1 LHQANQPRDGS
12 RATELEPPLGWSGA
26 ERRRG
31 HVGDETRGHVQRKQS
46 LRGWISMATSSL
58 PIAAAAGPA
67 ARTGEGGRGEIERES
82 SSRECEERDRDW
94 VEEGQMKK
102 ISVSR

>member
-1 LHQANQPRDGS
+1 MVGLWAGGD
-12 RATELEPPLGWSGA
+12 LE
-26 ERRRG
+26 
-31 HVGDETRGHVQRKQS
+31 
-46 LRGWISMATSSL
+46 
-58 PIAAAAGPA
+58 
-67 ARTGEGGRGEIERES
+67 RTGGGGEIERES